1 MTKKQKIVEF
11 VTLSTAI
18 FIVSAIG
25 LVALGISVKA
35 FLWILTM
42 LGVI

>member
-1 MTKKQKIVEF
+1 MKKGQKIVEF
-11 VTLSTAI
+11 VTVFSAI

-25 LVALGISVKA
+25 LVALGVSVKA
-35 FLWILTM
+35 FLWILAM